1 MFSLLKV
8 STVHKIYGA
17 ADFSK
22 QIIAAVVPHYWFAP
36 FCFQSFPVSEGSA
49 LRPWVSELFH
59 KITTSLVVCL
69 DLCLPDVA
77 SYIVILSIYSSH
89 FIRDVLKGCTI
100 PIGIKV
106 GWTGSSRQ
114 NFLTKFSPYIEII
127 HFSYQFMFCQ
137 LVVLSQTL
145 SAING
150 SLRSRR

>member
-1 MFSLLKV
+1 MPLSGYPIFAASVPWALLAPLGCDDLATAELASVVGGFDPFRRMFSLLKV

-77 SYIVILSIYSSH
+77 HRLNV
-89 FIRDVLKGCTI
+89 
-100 PIGIKV
+100 
-106 GWTGSSRQ
+106 
-114 NFLTKFSPYIEII
+114 
-127 HFSYQFMFCQ
+127 
-137 LVVLSQTL
+137 
-145 SAING
+145 
-150 SLRSRR
+150 